1 MTTTITNYEQHGVC
15 GVVEGQPKA
24 VDKFLTNAGSGVK
37 RGSSRRSEVAD
48 LTTNQ
53 TNVVKVTTYEP
64 VTQPLGM
71 PTLNDLFAAPI
82 EHAASGTSLFAEPQ
96 PATDTPQPTKKK
108 PGLFVAGAHPT
119 DNGPLGLPDMQWDK
133 PAETAEGERPRTN
146 AAPQP
151 GSKRNTRQAPL
162 GLPSMDW

>member
-24 VDKFLTNAGSGVK
+24 VERFLTNAGSGVK
-37 RGSSRRSEVAD
+37 RGSSRRSQVVAD
-48 LTTNQ
+48 FTTNQ

-64 VTQPLGM
+64 VLEPLGM
-71 PTLNDLFAAPI
+71 PTLNSLFDGQL

-96 PATDTPQPTKKK
+96 PESNTPATKKK

-133 PAETAEGERPRTN
+133 PAETAQGERPRTN

-151 GSKRNTRQAPL
+151 GQRDNTRQAPL
-162 GLPSMDW
+162 GLPKMNW